1 MSWCTIESDP
11 GVFTCLIEKFGVRNI
26 QVEELWS
33 LDAADVARVAPVHG
47 LVFLFKYLREDDTR
61 PTLDAAVETPNL
73 FFAKQVISNACAT
86 QALLSILLNAEDV
99 ELGDLLSNFKES
111 AMMFPADMRGEAI
124 GNVDDVRIAHNSF
137 ARAEPFVSDEKVA
150 TDDDDVFHFI
160 AYVPH
165 GGTVYE
171 LDGLKAGPIALGAV
185 GDDWLDAARPAIQAR
200 MERYSSGEVRFNL
213 MALVRSR
220 LSAAE
225 EAVRGLEA
233 AGSAGDG
240 AELVTA
246 RAEVEEQLAL
256 RRSWAAENVRRKHNY
271 VPFIVAALKSAAAAG
286 ALPEMRNKAKE
297 MAEARRKAERERQ
310 SAAQKSSE
318 SEAGK

>member
-11 GVFTCLIEKFGVRNI
+11 GVFTCLIEKFGVRDV

-47 LVFLFKYLREDDTR
+47 LIFLFKYLREEDPR
-61 PTLDAAVETPNL
+61 PTLDAAVETPSL

-86 QALLSILLNAEDV
+86 QALLSILLNAEGV
-99 ELGDLLSNFKES
+99 ELGALLSNFKES
-111 AMMFPADMRGEAI
+111 AMMFPSDMRGEAI

-137 ARAEPFVSDEKVA
+137 ARAEPFVSDEKEA

-171 LDGLKAGPIALGAV
+171 LDGLKAGPIALGAA

-200 MERYSSGEVRFNL
+200 MERYSGGEVRFNL

-220 LSAAE
+220 LCAAE
-225 EAVRGLEA
+225 AAVRELEA
-233 AGSAGDG
+233 AAGGEGAADG
-240 AELVTA
+240 AELATA

-256 RRSWAAENVRRKHNY
+256 RRGWAAENARRKHNY
-271 VPFIVAALKSAAAAG
+271 VPFIVAALKAAAAAG
-286 ALPEMRNKAKE
+286 ALPEMRSKAKE
-297 MAEARRKAERERQ
+297 TAEARRKAERERQ
-310 SAAQKSSE
+310 AAQKEGSGE
-318 SEAGK
+318 